1 MKATFWGHSCVLVE
15 VKGKRIVIDPFLSGN
30 PVAKTKPENVKCDYV
45 IISHGHRDHLG
56 DAVQIAKANDATVI
70 ANFEVASYCEMK
82 GCNVHPMHIAGAH
95 KFDVG
100 RVKLTIAHH
109 GSGLIEDGKIIYLGN
124 PAGIIIQSDGKV
136 LYHAGDTGLFYD
148 MKLIGEMNKIDVAF
162 LPIGD
167 NFTMGVD
174 DAVKAVE
181 LLQPRKAVPIHYKT
195 FDVIDVDPVPFITQV
210 AARGIAAQILEVGQS
225 VEI

>member
-1 MKATFWGHSCVLVE
+1 
-15 VKGKRIVIDPFLSGN
+15 
-30 PVAKTKPENVKCDYV
+30 
-45 IISHGHRDHLG
+45 
-56 DAVQIAKANDATVI
+56 
-70 ANFEVASYCEMK
+70 
-82 GCNVHPMHIAGAH
+82 MHIGGAH
-95 KFDVG
+95 KFDFG